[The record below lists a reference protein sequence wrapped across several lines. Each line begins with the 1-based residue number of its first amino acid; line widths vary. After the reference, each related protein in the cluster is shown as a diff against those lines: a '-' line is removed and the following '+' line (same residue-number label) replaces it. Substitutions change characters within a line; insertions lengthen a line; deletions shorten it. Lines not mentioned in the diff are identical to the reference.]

1 MTAQMLVIELLKEVA
16 VSLIAAFLLA
26 QTALATYG
34 ARAGFV
40 SLMGLAAGLT
50 TNVSYWN
57 WYGFPSDY
65 TLAYA
70 GIDIIGY
77 AVAALAIAGILKRR
91 RL

>member
-1 MTAQMLVIELLKEVA
+1 
-16 VSLIAAFLLA
+16 
-26 QTALATYG
+26 
-34 ARAGFV
+34 
-40 SLMGLAAGLT
+40 MGLAAGLT